1 MSGNNKRR
9 LPANFS
15 RKSDSGVGQNKRQEE
30 GSPFKK
36 FEKKKTLRTPKND
49 DSYSH
54 NRNHIDRGQKTFEHK
69 SFKKRHFEKKE
80 EAPRI
85 EPGQENSKH
94 RSDGLIRLNKYI
106 ADAGICARRQ
116 ADELIEMGV
125 VEVDGKI
132 VTALGTRVSRSSK
145 VKVKGEPI
153 SPEKKVY
160 VLMNKPK
167 GHVTTLEDPHA
178 DRTVMDILKNH
189 VEERI
194 YPVGRLDK
202 DTVGVL
208 LLTNDGDITERLTHP
223 SSDVKKLYHVFLDKA
238 LTKND
243 MMALADG
250 VELEDGMAAVDSA
263 AYASEDKTEVG
274 VELHSGRNRI
284 VRRMFEHLGYKVK
297 KLDRVSFAGF
307 TKKNVPRGHWRF
319 LTDKEISFLKMH
331 SKKKG
336 K

>member
-15 RKSDSGVGQNKRQEE
+15 RKSDDDSGRNRKREE
-30 GSPFKK
+30 NPFKK
-36 FEKKKTLRTPKND
+36 FEKKTPSRVHKND
-49 DSYSH
+49 DSHSH
-54 NRNHIDRGQKTFEHK
+54 NKRHSDERRNEYEHK
-69 SFKKRHFEKKE
+69 NFQKRHFEKKE
-80 EAPRI
+80 ETPKI
-85 EPGQENSKH
+85 EPGQENNKH
-94 RSDGLIRLNKYI
+94 RDDGLIRLNKYI

-132 VTALGTRVSRSSK
+132 VTALGTRVLRSSQ
-145 VKVKGEPI
+145 VKVKGELI

-167 GHVTTLEDPHA
+167 AHVTTLEDPHA
-178 DRTVMDILKNH
+178 ERTVMDLLKNH
-189 VEERI
+189 IEERI

-208 LLTNDGDITERLTHP
+208 LLTNDGDIASRLTHP
-223 SSDVKKLYHVFLDKA
+223 SSKVKKLYHVFLDKA
-238 LTKND
+238 VTKND
-243 MMALADG
+243 MIALAEG
-250 VELEDGMAAVDSA
+250 VKLEDGEASVDSA

-297 KLDRVSFAGF
+297 KLDRVSFAGL

-319 LTDKEISFLKMH
+319 LTDKEVSFLKMH
-331 SKKKG
+331 KKK
-336 K
+336 KK

>member
-1 MSGNNKRR
+1 MKGNNKKS

-15 RKSDSGVGQNKRQEE
+15 RRADKDDNKNRRQTEA
-30 GSPFKK
+30 PFKK
-36 FEKKKTLRTPKND
+36 FEKKKPLRTPKRD
-49 DSYSH
+49 DSHSH
-54 NRNHIDRGQKTFEHK
+54 DKRHYDEGRKPYEHK
-69 SFKKRHFEKKE
+69 NFKKRHYERKE
-80 EAPRI
+80 ETPRI
-85 EPGQENSKH
+85 EPGQENNKH
-94 RSDGLIRLNKYI
+94 RDDGLIRLNKYI
-106 ADAGICARRQ
+106 ADAGVCARRQ
-116 ADELIEMGV
+116 ADELIGMGV

-132 VTALGTRVSRSSK
+132 VTELGTRVLKSSK

-178 DRTVMDILKNH
+178 DRTVMDLIQNQI
-189 VEERI
+189 EERI

-208 LLTNDGDITERLTHP
+208 LLTNDGDIASRLTHP
-223 SSDVKKLYHVFLDKA
+223 SSNIKKLYHVFLDKA
-238 LTKND
+238 VTKND
-243 MMALADG
+243 MIALAEG
-250 VELEDGMAAVDSA
+250 IKLEDGEASVDSA

-319 LTDKEISFLKMH
+319 LTDKEVSFLKMH
-331 SKKKG
+331 TKKK